1 MGFGSWIKE
10 KYNAAKTAVK
20 EFVSDAVDV
29 AKDVYQKGKELASA
43 VGTAVTETVKGWMRP
58 KPDQDWGGG
67 QSKTNPGTS
76 VPPKTT
82 PGDSSGGQS
91 KNNTGSNS
99 GGSTNG
105 KSQQELKAELGVRID
120 LIDQY
125 QKQARKEA
133 KIYEDI
139 AKEAYKK
146 KYEQIV
152 KALGEVMD
160 TKHIQNFIN
169 SKSQIFS
176 NLMRN
181 EINSAITYG
190 NRQLKRLMNDTSL
203 SRKEYSDKI
212 QDYVDTIYDQTKDN
226 LLAELQKAFSETDSY
241 IRINAKKFLQDE
253 QEVLKG
259 LKNTMNNLSK
269 EGDAKERELEK
280 IGNEYATL
288 AFVRS
293 LANKKED

>member
-58 KPDQDWGGG
+58 RPGTDWG
-67 QSKTNPGTS
+67 
-76 VPPKTT
+76 
-82 PGDSSGGQS
+82 GGQS

-99 GGSTNG
+99 GGSING
-105 KSQQELKAELGVRID
+105 KTQQELKAELDVRID

-146 KYEQIV
+146 KYEQMV

-190 NRQLKRLMNDTSL
+190 NRQLKRLMKDTSL

-253 QEVLKG
+253 QEILKG